1 MADPI
6 NVLDYESLAK
16 DKLSPMAWDY
26 YAGGSGDELTV
37 RGNRD
42 AFSRYRLR
50 PRMLIDVS
58 RRDLR
63 VSILGRTC
71 DAPILI
77 APTAFHCLAHTDGEL
92 ATARAASATG
102 TLMVLSTLSTKT
114 LEDVAVA
121 GGSGLRWFQLY
132 VHRDR
137 GLTRALVER
146 AEAAGY
152 AALCLTVDAPLLGV
166 RERDRRNSFSLPKG
180 LQLANLTR
188 VAVPKVEGE
197 SALFAYV
204 AHQFDPSL
212 TWSDIDWLRSITKLP
227 VAVKGIL
234 RGDDARLGVEHG
246 ASAIVVSNHGGRQL
260 DGAVATIDAIAD
272 VCDSVAGKVEVLMD
286 GGIRRGTDV
295 LKALALG
302 ARAVLVG
309 RPVLWGL
316 AAGGEAGVV
325 RVLQI
330 LREELDAAMAL
341 CGCPTLKDIDAS
353 LIARH

>member
-1 MADPI
+1 MADLI
-6 NVLDYESLAK
+6 NIFEYEALAK
-16 DKLSPMAWDY
+16 EKLPPMAWDY

-63 VSILGRTC
+63 VSILGRTV

-77 APTAFHCLAHTDGEL
+77 APTAFHCLAHPDGEL

-114 LEDVAVA
+114 LEDVAAA
-121 GGSGLRWFQLY
+121 GGAGARWFQLY
-132 VHRDR
+132 VHKDR

-152 AALCLTVDAPLLGV
+152 AALCLTVDAPLLGT
-166 RERDRRNSFSLPKG
+166 RERDRRNSFFLPKG
-180 LQLANLTR
+180 LRLANLTGL
-188 VAVPKVEGE
+188 AVPEVEGE
-197 SALFAYV
+197 SALYAYV
-204 AHQFDPSL
+204 ARQFDPSL

-234 RGDDARLGVEHG
+234 RGDDARLAVEHG
-246 ASAIVVSNHGGRQL
+246 ATAIVVSNHGGRQL
-260 DGAVATIDAIAD
+260 DGAVATIDAVGE
-272 VCDSVAGKVEVLMD
+272 VCESASGKAEVLMD
-286 GGIRRGTDV
+286 GGVRRGTDV

-341 CGCPTLKDIDAS
+341 CGCPTLKDIDS
-353 LIARH
+353 TLIARN